1 MTKEKERKELLFA
14 DIDKGMQFPE
24 VTFTLTEEILARYLE
39 SIDDLDP
46 LYLDEE
52 YAKKT
57 VFGGRIAPSISM
69 AIYTT
74 VSAIIRP
81 SGLKIP
87 AGLIHAMQRFE
98 FAGIVRPNETL
109 TIKSMVEDKYEKKGR
124 RFVVLRCDVF
134 NEKGVKVG
142 TSWLTPIW
150 SK

>member
-1 MTKEKERKELLFA
+1 MTKEKERKELLFE
-14 DIDKGMQFPE
+14 DIVKGMQFPE
-24 VTFTLTEEILARYLE
+24 VSFTLTEEIIEGYLE

-46 LYLDEE
+46 LYIDDG
-52 YAKKT
+52 YAKKS
-57 VFGGRIAPSISM
+57 VFDGRIVPPISM

-74 VSAIIRP
+74 VSALIRP
-81 SGLKIP
+81 SGFKIP

-98 FAGIVRPNETL
+98 FTAIVRPNETL

-134 NEKGVKVG
+134 NKKGVKAG